1 MKEHRPWGYYEIL
14 LDNTNVK
21 VKKIVVNKGCR
32 LSLQSHK
39 HRSETWAVV
48 QGMGKVTIDDSD
60 NVLLPKNTSYI
71 PQGSKHRMT
80 NVTSNMVED
89 QTLIFIEVQ
98 HSNDGIFDESDII
111 RYEDDYNRV

>member
-14 LDNTNVK
+14 LDDTNVK

-39 HRSETWAVV
+39 HRSETWTVV
-48 QGMGKVTIDDSD
+48 QGMGKVTIDNSD
-60 NVLLPKNTSYI
+60 NVLLHKNTSYI
-71 PQGSKHRMT
+71 PQRSKHRMT
-80 NVTSNMVED
+80 NVTSNMEED

-98 HSNDGIFDESDII
+98 HSNDGIFDESDIV
-111 RYEDDYNRV
+111 RYKDDYNRV